1 MRGHPLHGTILRVT
15 ATVAARVSLSDPS
28 GSATRTEFYTGEKL
42 SCAYTITDSVC
53 AAHPNITVAV
63 IEYRTIW
70 ALEVVL
76 PCRLKILFQYSR
88 SFCKPLDTKV
98 FGLTRA
104 VVATAFPR
112 VRACLKLPLTKK
124 LMSFRIG
131 PNLMLLKILMSFTN
145 CEAQDLNHVTVFRM
159 RGSEI
164 STHHMLCRLACPMSK
179 RTLPLNKFLP
189 AP

>member
-1 MRGHPLHGTILRVT
+1 MREYALNGTILRVN
-15 ATVAARVSLSDPS
+15 ATVASGVSLSDPS
-28 GSATRTEFYTGEKL
+28 GSATRTGFYTGEKL

-53 AAHPNITVAV
+53 AAHPNITGAV

-88 SFCKPLDTKV
+88 SFCRRLDTKV

-164 STHHMLCRLACPMSK
+164 STHHMLCHLACPISK